1 MIHDSMFYK
10 KILQPVF
17 AVSVGQKMIM
27 IFNIKTN
34 SDQVYISQYIYQI
47 IGAPGDENVSE
58 PDKNMSNSRPNT
70 VHTCANI

>member
-1 MIHDSMFYK
+1 MIHDYK

-17 AVSVGQKMIM
+17 AVSVGQKMIIM